1 VLYYKE
7 DRSPWM
13 EIAFPTPEM
22 SQYELSNLQRGTVYQ
37 LYMRAMSKRGS
48 SDPSDV
54 LTIRTEGDGMKSIN
68 LFNFEI
74 FLN

>member
-1 VLYYKE
+1 MLYYKE

-37 LYMRAMSKRGS
+37 LYMRAISKRGS

-68 LFNFEI
+68 LFNFEV

>member
-1 VLYYKE
+1 
-7 DRSPWM
+7 M
-13 EIAFPTPEM
+13 EIAFPTPET

-54 LTIRTEGDGMKSIN
+54 LTIRTEGDGMI
-68 LFNFEI
+68 
-74 FLN
+74 

>member
-37 LYMRAMSKRGS
+37 LYMRAISKRGS

-68 LFNFEI
+68 LFNFEV

>member
-1 VLYYKE
+1 MLYYKE

>member
-37 LYMRAMSKRGS
+37 LYMRAISKRGS

>member
-1 VLYYKE
+1 MLYYKE

-37 LYMRAMSKRGS
+37 LYMRAISKRGS

>member
-68 LFNFEI
+68 LFNFEV

>member
-1 VLYYKE
+1 MLYYKE

-13 EIAFPTPEM
+13 EIAFPTPET

-54 LTIRTEGDGMKSIN
+54 LTIRTEGDGMI
-68 LFNFEI
+68 
-74 FLN
+74 

>member
-1 VLYYKE
+1 MLYYKE

-68 LFNFEI
+68 LFNFEV